1 MSQDNREAQ
10 AARPAGGRGP
20 GAGRGGATAGRI
32 RIQKGS
38 GKTAK
43 RLLSYIG
50 KGHTLPFVLAL
61 VCIGADAYIST
72 RASLFLGVVIDDYI
86 KPMEEAGSRDF
97 SGLLHAILMMAG
109 LYLAGVLCILAYN
122 QLMVRVSHGVLFSVR
137 GELFSKM
144 QELPIKYFDT
154 HPYGDTMSRFTN
166 DTDSMRQMLSQ
177 TIPQVFS
184 SILTVTFVFIAMVRL
199 SLALTGVEILVIVVM
214 YLITMTVGGRSAK
227 YFSTRSKSLG
237 SMNAYIEEMI
247 NGQKVVKV
255 FCHEDEA
262 KAGFDVKNEDLRVQT
277 TRANSYSNILGPIM
291 NNIGNLQYVVIAI
304 VGGAIA
310 IRGTSGLTLGD
321 LAAFLTLS
329 KNFSRPVSMISQQIN
344 SIVMALAGAQRVFD
358 LMDEKPEVD
367 EGKVT
372 LVNVRLNEDG
382 TMEETPERTEHW
394 AWKLPSEDA
403 EGNPRYVKLAGDVR
417 MSSVDF
423 GYVEGKTVLHDIS
436 LFAKPGQKIAFV
448 GSTGAGK
455 TTITNL
461 INRFYDI
468 EDGKIRY
475 DGININHIKKDDLR
489 RSLGMVLQETNL
501 FTGTIMENIRY
512 GRPDATDE
520 EVYAAAKLANADYF
534 ISRLPEGY
542 QTVIS
547 GTGSQLSQGQCQLL
561 SIARCAVADPPV
573 MILDEATSSVD
584 TRTESL
590 IQKGMDQ
597 LMEGRT
603 VFVIA
608 HRLSTI
614 QNSNAI
620 MVMEHGRI
628 IERGDHD
635 ELMAQKGRYY
645 QLYTGNQ
652 IAEA

>member
-1 MSQDNREAQ
+1 MSQDSNNRQAQ
-10 AARPAGGRGP
+10 PAGGRGP

-32 RIQKGS
+32 RIEKGS

-50 KGHTLPFVLAL
+50 KGHSVPFVLAL
-61 VCIGADAYIST
+61 LCIGADAFIST
-72 RASLFLGVVIDDYI
+72 KASLFLGVVIDDYI
-86 KPMEEAGSRDF
+86 KPMELSGARDF
-97 SGLLHAILMMAG
+97 SGLLHAISMMAC
-109 LYLAGVLCILAYN
+109 LYLAGVLCIFAYN
-122 QLMVRVSHGVLFSVR
+122 RLMIRVSHGVLFTIR

-144 QELPIKYFDT
+144 QELPIRYFDT

-177 TIPQVFS
+177 TVPQVFS
-184 SILTVTFVFIAMVRL
+184 AILTVTFVFVAMVRL
-199 SLALTGVEILVIVVM
+199 SLALTGVEILVVIAM
-214 YLITMTVGGRSAK
+214 YLITMTVGGMSAK
-227 YFSTRSKSLG
+227 YFKTRSQSLG
-237 SMNAYIEEMI
+237 SMNAYIEEMV

-255 FCHEDEA
+255 FCHETQA

-291 NNIGNLQYVVIAI
+291 NNIGNIQYVVIAV

-310 IRGTSGLTLGD
+310 ISGRFSLTLGA
-321 LAAFLTLS
+321 LASFLVLS

-372 LVNVRLNEDG
+372 LVNVREDEDG
-382 TMEETPERTEHW
+382 QLIETDERTEHW

-403 EGNPRYVKLAGDVR
+403 QGRPRYVKLAGDVR

-475 DGININHIKKDDLR
+475 DGININDIRKDDLR
-489 RSLGMVLQETNL
+489 KSLGMVLQETNL

-534 ISRLPEGY
+534 ISRLPDGY

-590 IQKGMDQ
+590 IQKGMDK

-620 MVMEHGRI
+620 MVMEQGRI
-628 IERGDHD
+628 IERGDHE

-645 QLYTGNQ
+645 QLYTGNR

>member
-1 MSQDNREAQ
+1 MSQDGSNRQAQ
-10 AARPAGGRGP
+10 PAGGRGP

-32 RIQKGS
+32 RIEKGS

-50 KGHTLPFVLAL
+50 KGHSVPFVLAL
-61 VCIGADAYIST
+61 LCIGADAFIST
-72 RASLFLGVVIDDYI
+72 KASLFLGTVIDDYI
-86 KPMEEAGSRDF
+86 KPMELTGSRDF
-97 SGLLHAILMMAG
+97 SGLLHAILMMAC
-109 LYLAGVLCILAYN
+109 LYAAGVLCILAYN
-122 QLMVRVSHGVLFSVR
+122 QLMIRVSHGVLFTIR
-137 GELFSKM
+137 GEMFSKM
-144 QELPIKYFDT
+144 QELPIRYFDT

-177 TIPQVFS
+177 TVPQVFS
-184 SILTVTFVFIAMVRL
+184 AILTVTFVFIAMVRL
-199 SLALTGVEILVIVVM
+199 SLALTGVEILVVIAM
-214 YLITMTVGGRSAK
+214 YLITMTVGGMSAK
-227 YFSTRSKSLG
+227 YFKTRSKSLG
-237 SMNAYIEEMI
+237 AMNAYIEEMV

-291 NNIGNLQYVVIAI
+291 NNIGNIQYVVIAI

-310 IRGTSGLTLGD
+310 ISGRFSLTLGA
-321 LAAFLTLS
+321 LASFLVLS

-372 LVNVRLNEDG
+372 LVNVREGENSQLA
-382 TMEETPERTEHW
+382 ETEERTEHW

-403 EGNPRYVKLAGDVR
+403 QGHPRYVKLAGDVR
-417 MSSVDF
+417 MSGVDF

-475 DGININHIKKDDLR
+475 DGININDIKKDDLR

-547 GTGSQLSQGQCQLL
+547 GTGSRLSQGQCQLL

-590 IQKGMDQ
+590 IQKGMDK

-620 MVMEHGRI
+620 MVMEQGRI
-628 IERGDHD
+628 IERGDHE

-652 IAEA
+652 ITEG

>member
-1 MSQDNREAQ
+1 MSQENKQ
-10 AARPAGGRGP
+10 QGNHPMPKGGP
-20 GAGRGGATAGRI
+20 GRGGNAAAQGRI
-32 RIQKGS
+32 RIEKDS

-50 KGHTLPFVLAL
+50 RGHSVPFVLAL
-61 VCIGADAYIST
+61 LCIAGDAFIST
-72 RASLFLGVVIDDYI
+72 KSSLFLGTVIDDYI
-86 KPMEEAGSRDF
+86 KPMELAGSRDF
-97 SGLLHAILMMAG
+97 SGLLHAIFLMAC
-109 LYLAGVLCILAYN
+109 LYAAGVLCALAYN
-122 QLMVRVSHGVLFSVR
+122 QLMVRVSHGVLFSIR

-144 QELPIKYFDT
+144 QELPIRYFDT

-177 TIPQVFS
+177 TVPQVFS
-184 SILTVTFVFIAMVRL
+184 AILTVTFVFIAMVRL
-199 SLALTGVEILVIVVM
+199 SLALTGVEILVVIVM
-214 YLITMTVGGRSAK
+214 YLITMTVGGMSAK
-227 YFSTRSKSLG
+227 YFQTRSKSLG
-237 SMNAYIEEMI
+237 AMNAYIEEMI

-262 KAGFDVKNEDLRVQT
+262 KAGFDVKNDDLRVQT

-291 NNIGNLQYVVIAI
+291 NNIGNIQYVVLAIA
-304 VGGAIA
+304 GGAIA
-310 IRGTSGLTLGD
+310 ISGKFSLTLGA
-321 LAAFLTLS
+321 LASFLVLS

-367 EGKVT
+367 EGQVT
-372 LVNVRLNEDG
+372 LVNVREGEDG
-382 TMEETPERTEHW
+382 QLVETAERTEHW

-403 EGNPRYVKLAGDVR
+403 EGHPRYVRLAGDVR

-423 GYVEGKTVLHDIS
+423 GYEEGKPVLHDIS

-475 DGININHIKKDDLR
+475 DGININDIKKDDLR

-542 QTVIS
+542 ETVIS

-590 IQKGMDQ
+590 IQKGMDK

-620 MVMEHGRI
+620 MVLEHGRI
-628 IERGDHD
+628 IERGDHE

-652 IAEA
+652 ITEG

>member
-1 MSQDNREAQ
+1 MSQENKQ
-10 AARPAGGRGP
+10 QSNHSMPKGGP
-20 GAGRGGATAGRI
+20 GRGGNAAAQGRI
-32 RIQKGS
+32 RIEKGS

-50 KGHTLPFVLAL
+50 RGHSVPFVLAL
-61 VCIGADAYIST
+61 LCIAADAFIST
-72 RASLFLGVVIDDYI
+72 KSSLFLGTVIDDYI
-86 KPMEEAGSRDF
+86 KPMELAGSRDF
-97 SGLLHAILMMAG
+97 SGLLHAILMMAC
-109 LYLAGVLCILAYN
+109 LYGAGVLCALAYN
-122 QLMVRVSHGVLFSVR
+122 QLMVRVSHGVLFSIR

-144 QELPIKYFDT
+144 QELPIRYFDT

-177 TIPQVFS
+177 TVPQVFS
-184 SILTVTFVFIAMVRL
+184 AILTVTFVFIAMVRL
-199 SLALTGVEILVIVVM
+199 SLALTGVEILVVIVM
-214 YLITMTVGGRSAK
+214 YLITMTVGGMSAK
-227 YFSTRSKSLG
+227 YFQTRSRSLG
-237 SMNAYIEEMI
+237 AMNAYIEEMI

-262 KAGFDVKNEDLRVQT
+262 KAGFDVKNDDLRVQT

-291 NNIGNLQYVVIAI
+291 NNIGNIQYVVLAIA
-304 VGGAIA
+304 GGAIA
-310 IRGTSGLTLGD
+310 ISGRFSLTLGA
-321 LAAFLTLS
+321 LASFLVLS

-372 LVNVRLNEDG
+372 LVNVREGEDG
-382 TMEETPERTEHW
+382 QLIETEERTEHW
-394 AWKLPSEDA
+394 VWKLPSEDA
-403 EGNPRYVKLAGDVR
+403 EGHPRYVRLAGDVR

-423 GYVEGKTVLHDIS
+423 GYEEGKTVLHDIS

-475 DGININHIKKDDLR
+475 DGININDIRKDDLR
-489 RSLGMVLQETNL
+489 KSLGMVLQETNL

-590 IQKGMDQ
+590 IQKGMDK

-620 MVMEHGRI
+620 MVLEHGRI
-628 IERGDHD
+628 IERGDHE

-652 IAEA
+652 IAEG

>member
-1 MSQDNREAQ
+1 MSQDSSNRPAQ
-10 AARPAGGRGP
+10 PAGGRGP
-20 GAGRGGATAGRI
+20 GRGGNAAAQGRI
-32 RIQKGS
+32 RIEKGS

-50 KGHTLPFVLAL
+50 KGHSIPFFLAL
-61 VCIGADAYIST
+61 VCIGLDAFIST
-72 RASLFLGVVIDDYI
+72 KASLFLGVVIDDYI

-97 SGLLHAILMMAG
+97 SGLFHAILMMAC

-122 QLMVRVSHGVLFSVR
+122 QLMIRVSHGVLFTIR

-177 TIPQVFS
+177 TVPQVFS
-184 SILTVTFVFIAMVRL
+184 AILTVTFVFIAMVRL
-199 SLALTGVEILVIVVM
+199 SLALTGVEILVVIVM
-214 YLITMTVGGRSAK
+214 YLITMTVGGMSAK
-227 YFSTRSKSLG
+227 YFATRSKSLG
-237 SMNAYIEEMI
+237 AMNAYIEEMI

-262 KAGFDVKNEDLRVQT
+262 KAGFDVKNDDLRTQT

-291 NNIGNLQYVVIAI
+291 NNIGNIQYVVIAI

-310 IRGTSGLTLGD
+310 ISGRFSLTLGA
-321 LAAFLTLS
+321 LASFLVLS

-372 LVNVRLNEDG
+372 LVNVAIGEDG
-382 TMEETPERTEHW
+382 SMTETEERTEHW

-403 EGNPRYVKLAGDVR
+403 EGHPHYVRLAGDVR

-475 DGININHIKKDDLR
+475 DGININEIRKDDLR
-489 RSLGMVLQETNL
+489 KSLGMVLQETNL
-501 FTGTIMENIRY
+501 FTGTIMDNIRY

-590 IQKGMDQ
+590 IQKGMDK

-628 IERGDHD
+628 IERGDHE
-635 ELMAQKGRYY
+635 ELMALKGRYY